1 MDRRRFD
8 DGYSRD
14 GDPGG
19 FGEPSRSGYPEWPDH
34 ADHSGY
40 PEWPD
45 HADHAGYAGN
55 SDRSGPVARSAAAAR
70 SDQFRG
76 PQVSAS
82 NTRGTRPGYHEGA
95 GWAETRDRGRFTD
108 PAARSGGRY
117 PGGADYA
124 DDPTPA
130 PGREPGPA
138 AVRGTGQAGRP
149 APATGD
155 DGFSNWAAS
164 RPAYPGT
171 GGFPGSDRARP
182 PASPPPREPAENWL
196 GWVAFLLGIAV
207 LAGGA
212 GYVLN
217 RITTGGPTGGAVPSA
232 AATAGTPTAS
242 PADPSQTDPA
252 AGSSGQATGPTAEQV
267 AIMLANSGLPL
278 RTTVVYTAQN
288 DPDALLGRPGGYISR
303 IAFTD
308 TRVSASEIAG
318 APADAIERGG
328 AIEVFHAPEVA
339 QARGAA
345 LSAPSAGGDPAAEYT
360 FVQGRIV
367 LRLSLILTETMAAGY
382 QAALGRIGG
391 GSP

>member
-14 GDPGG
+14 GDPDG
-19 FGEPSRSGYPEWPDH
+19 FGGPSRSGYPEWPDH

-40 PEWPD
+40 PEWPE
-45 HADHAGYAGN
+45 HSGY
-55 SDRSGPVARSAAAAR
+55 SDRSGPIARSAAR
-70 SDQFRG
+70 SDQFPG
-76 PQVSAS
+76 PQASAS
-82 NTRGTRPGYHEGA
+82 STRGTRGTRPGYHEGA

-108 PAARSGGRY
+108 PAARSGGRH

-130 PGREPGPA
+130 PGREPGPGA
-138 AVRGTGQAGRP
+138 GGGPGHASRSGRP
-149 APATGD
+149 APVTGD
-155 DGFSNWAAS
+155 DGSRNWAAS

-182 PASPPPREPAENWL
+182 PASPPPREPGENWL

-217 RITTGGPTGGAVPSA
+217 RITTGGPAGGAVPSA

-242 PADPSQTDPA
+242 PTDPSQTDPA
-252 AGSSGQATGPTAEQV
+252 AGSPGQVTGPTAEQV

-288 DPDALLGRPGGYISR
+288 DPGALLGRPGGYISR

-328 AIEVFHAPEVA
+328 AIEVFHAPEAA

-382 QAALGRIGG
+382 QAALGRIDG